1 MTRQKK
7 SRKTGGNGVP
17 RLSKEK
23 LLALRAAKEAR
34 VKKQSK
40 GLKAGSRNAQEAK
53 KDQSAK
59 GSSSL
64 KDARIGSKKPV
75 SLVPVNEVVV
85 DKETIQ
91 FNRNA
96 KPQVHLAKVPE
107 QTLTPE
113 QELAALE
120 NDERL
125 MSLID
130 RHERGELL
138 TGKDAKF
145 FNKSIARH
153 QELCE
158 LLGIDDEFEEE
169 EFYGEDE
176 MSQFMSDDLARE
188 WLDDDSEEDYKD

>member
-7 SRKTGGNGVP
+7 SRKMGGNGVP

-23 LLALRAAKEAR
+23 LLALRAAKDAR

-53 KDQSAK
+53 KDESAK

-75 SLVPVNEVVV
+75 SLVPVNEAVV

-96 KPQVHLAKVPE
+96 KPQVQLAKVPE

-125 MSLID
+125 MALID

-153 QELCE
+153 
-158 LLGIDDEFEEE
+158 
-169 EFYGEDE
+169 
-176 MSQFMSDDLARE
+176 
-188 WLDDDSEEDYKD
+188 